1 MKSDDNIKSLCLGE
15 GKMEKQKPELRILQV
30 FSILGVGGA
39 ETWLMALLRYVDQI
53 KHELP
58 FRIRFD
64 ICLTGGRKGVFDDE
78 AASLGAKLFYL
89 HYRRDSL
96 PSFITEF
103 RSILARGCYNAIH
116 DHQDYT
122 AGIHFLIGIGHL
134 PPVRISHIHNPL
146 LHLDSYCT
154 SYLRRLTVK
163 VGKYLLSTMATHVLG
178 TSRQIVS
185 EYGFNEKSFSNVE
198 RDVVH
203 CGFDVADFNGNYDI
217 FHEEVCKEFSW
228 DRAVKIILFVGRL
241 NSNLNQKNPLFAL
254 DVAKAC
260 IEKDPCSRFLMAGGG
275 EDAKIE
281 LENKVRLWGL
291 QHSIRIIGSRSDI
304 PRLMSGSNL
313 LLFPSVG
320 EGLGMVAVEAQ
331 ATGLRVLASNAV
343 PKECE
348 VVPGVVIFKS
358 LDAGPLGW
366 AKEALRLLSLPRP
379 SLYECNEAIRRSP
392 FSIEQSAS
400 SLLNIYAPK

>member
-1 MKSDDNIKSLCLGE
+1 
-15 GKMEKQKPELRILQV
+15 
-30 FSILGVGGA
+30 
-39 ETWLMALLRYVDQI
+39 MALLRYVEKNKDD
-53 KHELP
+53 LP
-58 FRIRFD
+58 FHVCFD
-64 ICLTGGRKGVFDDE
+64 ICLTGGSKGVFDDE
-78 AASLGAKLFYL
+78 AASLGANLFYL
-89 HYRRDSL
+89 DYRRDNL
-96 PSFITEF
+96 PNFIREF
-103 RSILARGCYNAIH
+103 RSILASGCYNAIH

-122 AGIHFLIGIGHL
+122 AGIHFLMGIGHL

-154 SYLRRLTVK
+154 TYSRRLTTRA
-163 VGKYLLSTMATHVLG
+163 GKYLLSTMATHVLG

-185 EYGFNEKSFSNVE
+185 EYGFDEAGFTNVK

-203 CGFDVADFNGNYDI
+203 CGFDVADFNGNYES
-217 FHEEVCKEFSW
+217 FHEEVCQEFRW

-241 NSNLNQKNPLFAL
+241 NSNLNQKNPYFAL
-254 DVAKAC
+254 EVAKAC
-260 IEKDPCSRFLMAGGG
+260 IEKDPDIRFLMAGGG

-281 LENKVRLWGL
+281 LENKVKLWGL
-291 QHSIRIIGSRSDI
+291 QDSIRIIGSRSDI

-313 LLFPSVG
+313 LLFPSIG

-331 ATGLRVLASNAV
+331 AAGLRVLASNAV

-348 VVPGVVIFKS
+348 VIPGIVTFKS
-358 LDAGPLGW
+358 LDTGPLDW

-379 SLYECNEAIRRSP
+379 SNSECNEAIRRSP

-400 SLLNIYAPK
+400 SLLNIYALK